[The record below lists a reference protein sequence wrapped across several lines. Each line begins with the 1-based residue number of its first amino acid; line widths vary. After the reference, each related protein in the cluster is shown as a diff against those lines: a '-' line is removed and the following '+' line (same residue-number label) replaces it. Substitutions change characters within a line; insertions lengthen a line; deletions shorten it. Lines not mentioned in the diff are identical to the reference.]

1 MATTSTVPTV
11 IDALLAAFNIENYPE
26 EYQAT
31 YGGLAGVMTHE
42 AWPGPDASAEMVVLG
57 EVTWDEYRIATI
69 KSGRK
74 QRQENYAVG
83 FEVFIMGA
91 PGSKP
96 TDPSTARDRALE
108 VLAAIE
114 DVLADDPTI
123 GLAAG
128 TVQRIELEPTEAGP
142 RVFEKGWAYRIAG
155 RFNVHARL
163 Q

>member
-1 MATTSTVPTV
+1 MSTTSSVPV
-11 IDALLAAFNIENYPE
+11 VVDALLAAFNLETYSE
-26 EYQAT
+26 EYQDR

-42 AWPGPDASAEMVVLG
+42 AWPGPNATAEMIVMG

-74 QRQENYAVG
+74 QRQENYFVG

-96 TDPSTARDRALE
+96 TDPSTARNRALE
-108 VLAAIE
+108 VLGGME
-114 DVLADDPTI
+114 DVLAEDPTI
-123 GLAAG
+123 RLPSG

-142 RVFEKGWAYRIAG
+142 RVFEKGWAYRVAG
-155 RFNVHARL
+155 RFSVHARL
-163 Q
+163 L